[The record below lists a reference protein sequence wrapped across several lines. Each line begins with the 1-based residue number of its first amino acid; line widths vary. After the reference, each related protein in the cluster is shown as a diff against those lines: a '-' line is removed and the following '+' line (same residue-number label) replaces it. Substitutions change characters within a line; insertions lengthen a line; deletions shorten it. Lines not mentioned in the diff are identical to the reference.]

1 MRFFFRL
8 ALSTCLGSGALF
20 GVLAA
25 CSSDGNSSFG
35 PNFGDLPPHDGAA
48 DAPADG
54 DIVDLTD
61 GSTDGP
67 KPGCTTGAVAV
78 LAGQND
84 KVTGAVDRGRGF
96 AVALITGATAVS
108 FPALA
113 AVGDGFLAVTR
124 GASNALQWSQYT
136 TAWSKPATLG
146 AGIQGA
152 PTLSADAT
160 GVHLVYPSVNQLRFQ
175 HNVFDGTSWGNDE
188 AVVGP
193 TAATYSF
200 GTDSAGI
207 AVTGQDLAWAENGS
221 NYGLYTR
228 SRGAAWTDATAAN
241 GAGTNAYENG
251 TTATPQLVAI
261 EGTYDAVA
269 IFVGHDRTQA
279 NHVGYLIRKT
289 ADKTWSFGGLLDPT
303 LTTFQRLNI
312 GRTRGGDVIVTM
324 RASAGSITAA
334 GTGYYFRGTVSN
346 TGVTFG
352 AAMPIGGDAAI
363 AVDSAPSVAKGVCG
377 DDAIIAF
384 SSLGVVEITRL
395 RGDAWTAPAAVG
407 GAVGYQVSVATLGN

>member
-8 ALSTCLGSGALF
+8 ALSTCLGTGALF

-54 DIVDLTD
+54 DIVDLSD

-96 AVALITGATAVS
+96 AVALITGAS
-108 FPALA
+108 SSEFPGVVGL
-113 AVGDGFLAVTR
+113 GDGFLAVT
-124 GASNALQWSQYT
+124 ANSSSNTIQWSQYAT
-136 TAWSKPATLG
+136 SWSKPVAFG
-146 AGIQGA
+146 SGSKGA

-160 GVHLVYPSVNQLRFQ
+160 RVHAVYPITDARKFQ
-175 HNVFDGTSWGNDE
+175 HNVFDGTAWGGE
-188 AVVGP
+188 EQVGTTTTEYSYG
-193 TAATYSF
+193 TA
-200 GTDSAGI
+200 SAGI
-207 AVTGQDLAWAENGS
+207 AVTATDIAWAENGS
-221 NYGLYTR
+221 NNGLYTR
-228 SRGAAWTDATAAN
+228 SRTTAWTAGVGLT
-241 GAGTNAYENG
+241 GAGTNGFANG
-251 TTATPQLVAI
+251 ATPQILAI

-269 IFVGHDRTQA
+269 VFVGGA
-279 NHVGYLIRKT
+279 NEQTNHPGYLIRKA

-324 RASAGSITAA
+324 RASAGSIGGA
-334 GTGYYFRGTVSN
+334 GTGYYFRGTVSG
-346 TGVTFG
+346 TGVAFG
-352 AAMPIGGDAAI
+352 AAMPIGGDAPI
-363 AVDSAPSVAKGVCG
+363 AVDAAPSVAKGVCG

-407 GAVGYQVSVATLGN
+407 GAVGYQVSVATIGN